1 MTDEQKLIC
10 DEIVKH
16 YGFEIQRDILV
27 EECAELIQAVS
38 KCKRNNVEV
47 SDNFLEELAD
57 VSIMIEQML
66 VALFTNEIVTY
77 QKHISR
83 KLDRQI
89 RRINGIP
96 ERGCDNCV
104 FYGTCSKRK
113 QNGYCGNYR
122 PTEEMKRNEGK
133 KEK

>member
-1 MTDEQKLIC
+1 MTNEQKRIC
-10 DEIVKH
+10 NKIIKH
-16 YGFEIQRDILV
+16 YGFEVQRDILV

-66 VALFTNEIVTY
+66 VALNFNETIAY
-77 QKHISR
+77 QKHIDR

-89 RRINGIP
+89 RHINGKS

-104 FYGTCSKRK
+104 FYGTCSKRS
-113 QNGYCGNYR
+113 GYCGYYR
-122 PTEEMKRNEGK
+122 KAEEV
-133 KEK
+133 